1 MIEMLLADRE
11 LARKSGQSSA
21 GIRATEL
28 LGKELGMFVDRS
40 ANRHSLGG
48 RRFSELEQEEQRREA
63 IPHHRVVDMLVHTLS
78 FYGHEVIEQ
87 HHGVTKDGL
96 RYFGLLSLRSPY
108 TGYADTVGLRNSH
121 RQDLSYRHRLRP
133 KSSSATASPSSPI
146 MSSGANTPPTPSATC
161 PGLVGDL
168 VEPLTEQRE
177 AQARTLQHYRTTDLS
192 EELADHAIMQMY
204 RMDVVNVQR
213 IPEILGQWEN
223 PAHDW
228 GEKPVGGSSKPPP
241 TPSPGASPKTRRSP
255 GNLHQV
261 IDGVCQTVH

>member
-1 MIEMLLADRE
+1 VIEMLLADRE

-48 RRFSELEQEEQRREA
+48 RRFSELEPEEQRREA

-177 AQARTLQHYRTTDLS
+177 AQDRLAALQRRHLRPRRAHRRKP
-192 EELADHAIMQMY
+192 ADHPATSTRSLTACARPCTSSREQVKAAPRAAFINY
-204 RMDVVNVQR
+204 KNARSILTGVVLNSR
-213 IPEILGQWEN
+213 
-223 PAHDW
+223 
-228 GEKPVGGSSKPPP
+228 PV
-241 TPSPGASPKTRRSP
+241 
-255 GNLHQV
+255 L
-261 IDGVCQTVH
+261 